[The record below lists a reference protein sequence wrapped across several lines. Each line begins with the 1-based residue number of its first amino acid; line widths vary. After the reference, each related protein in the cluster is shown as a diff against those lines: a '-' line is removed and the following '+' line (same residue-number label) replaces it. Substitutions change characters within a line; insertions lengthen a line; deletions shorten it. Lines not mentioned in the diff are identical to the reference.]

1 LLLCVY
7 IIYSIRNEFG
17 ESMKVFSGKI
27 ISVDK
32 NNNVYKYLVEDNG
45 KIVYV
50 GNELPDIYKQ
60 EKLIEL
66 GNKVLIPSFV
76 DTHSHFTSYAM
87 LATTVKLDKLKSNK
101 EIQEKLREEDSKLP
115 KEKTMLC
122 YGASPKVVE
131 GRFIEKTEID
141 NVTSTRPVVII
152 SSDGHTAILNE
163 KALQKMPKKLA
174 SVRGYDYES
183 GIMSQ
188 EAFYEVVASILRVI
202 DIRDAIQAFQDAL
215 DIYVENGVGMIC
227 VACASG
233 FPLDID
239 VELMR
244 WLYQGQKSALQIRIF
259 IQSFDVKKA
268 KRRGIPRLGGCFE
281 TALDGSIASGD
292 AAFTIPYEG
301 TDDDHGRLYHTD
313 EELYEHLTKVHKAG
327 LQIQMHAIGDAAVN
341 QATRILKKVI
351 DENPRDDHRHGIIHA
366 SFVSPESMQ
375 IMKDYNIQVIGQPG
389 FIEMSEA
396 NYEFMHSMLGDR
408 IFGAEPHNEF
418 IHNGINFS
426 ASSDAPVTFPNP
438 IGWIHWLVNNPNI
451 PHRLSVAEA
460 LRVCTYNGYFSTFD
474 EKDRGSLEIGKVAD
488 MVILSDDPFSV
499 DPSNLIDIKVEKT
512 YLAGKEFSRSKQS
525 AVQAI
530 LKGIFKRKAC

>member
-1 LLLCVY
+1 
-7 IIYSIRNEFG
+7 
-17 ESMKVFSGKI
+17 MKVFSGKI

-32 NNNVYKYLVEDNG
+32 DNNVYKYLVEDNG

-87 LATTVKLDKLKSNK
+87 LATTVKLNKLKSNK
-101 EIQEKLREEDSKLP
+101 EIQEKIREEDSKLP

-122 YGASPKVVE
+122 YGASPKVAE

-141 NVTSTRPVVII
+141 SATSTRPVVII
-152 SSDGHTAILNE
+152 SLDGHTAILNE

-174 SVRGYDYES
+174 SIRGYDYES
-183 GIMSQ
+183 GIISQ
-188 EAFYEVVASILRVI
+188 EAFYELVASILKVI
-202 DIRDAIQAFQDAL
+202 DIKDAIQAFQDAL

-239 VELMR
+239 IELMR
-244 WLYQGQKSALQIRIF
+244 WLYQGQKSALQMRLL

-301 TDDDHGRLYHTD
+301 TDDHGTLYYTD
-313 EELYEHLTKVHKAG
+313 SELYERLTKVHKAG

-375 IMKDYNIQVIGQPG
+375 IMKDYNIQVIGQPA
-389 FIEMSEA
+389 FIEMSES

-408 IFGAEPHNEF
+408 VFDAEPHNEF

-438 IGWIHWLVNNPNI
+438 IAWIHWMVNNPNI

-474 EKDRGSLEIGKVAD
+474 EQDRGSLEVGKVAD
-488 MVILSDDPFSV
+488 MVILSEDPFSV
-499 DPSNLIDIKVEKT
+499 NPSNLINIKVEKT

-525 AVQAI
+525 AVKAI

>member
-1 LLLCVY
+1 
-7 IIYSIRNEFG
+7 
-17 ESMKVFSGKI
+17 MKVFSGKI

-87 LATTVKLDKLKSNK
+87 LATTVTLDKLKSNK
-101 EIQEKLREEDSKLP
+101 EIKEKIREEDSKLP
-115 KEKTMLC
+115 KGKTMLC

-141 NVTSTRPVVII
+141 NATSTRPVVII

-202 DIRDAIQAFQDAL
+202 DIKDAIQAFQDAL

-244 WLYQGQKSALQIRIF
+244 WLYQGQKSALQIRLF

-313 EELYEHLTKVHKAG
+313 SELYERLTKVHKAG

-375 IMKDYNIQVIGQPG
+375 IMNDYNIQVIGQPG

-438 IGWIHWLVNNPNI
+438 IGWIHWMVNNPNI

-474 EKDRGSLEIGKVAD
+474 EQDRGSLEIGKVAD
-488 MVILSDDPFSV
+488 MVILSEDPFSV
-499 DPSNLIDIKVEKT
+499 NPSNLINIKVEKT
-512 YLAGKEFSRSKQS
+512 YLAGKEFSRPKQS